1 LDGSSCSGRVQVES
15 EGQWGSVCSH
25 SWDLRDAE
33 VVCKQLGCG
42 AAMSAPHLAH
52 PQTAPE
58 DRVLNK
64 VGCLGNETELG
75 ECRAGRLGSKDC
87 QHPWDAGVICADEK
101 KIYLT
106 TVANSCAGRVDV
118 FYRGLQGTICEDG
131 WGLNESHVACRQ
143 AGCGEAHTYGRMR
156 IPTTDVPIWLD
167 RVHCSG
173 NESSLWECSSDPW
186 GHHECDYNMN
196 VHVVCKGALNFS
208 LQNGNSPCAGRL
220 ELKGELG
227 ILSFPDEYMDTN
239 VAHVLCKEL
248 RCGSSASVN
257 KQAHYGEVAS
267 GLWYFPIR
275 CNGNESSFWHC
286 HALFVPRQATLDKSS
301 YAGLVCFDHR
311 EPRIVG
317 GEDPCSGRVEVQF
330 GNEWGTLCDSGW
342 DLQDASVVCRQLQCG
357 EAVAIPGGARYGEG
371 KGPVWDKQL
380 DCQGNESI
388 VFECPVSTEKTQNC
402 SHRNYASVVC
412 SGQEGPMLVGGESRC
427 AGRVEVLHG
436 SQWGSLCERDLE
448 WQTAEVI
455 CRHLQCGGVKAT
467 PRGAPYGVGSV
478 PLWKDRYQ
486 CSGREG
492 RLGDCPVSWG
502 KEECEQVSVASVV
515 CSDEDWLVRLQ
526 GTHSR
531 CEGRVE
537 ILMSGLWGRVLDSD
551 WDLQDANSVCRSLSC
566 GGALMAYISTMYG
579 DGNGPVLLT
588 EVDCKGNES
597 VLQNCSFTLS
607 SGSVNTSGGVG
618 VLCSGIFPGD
628 LVQLAVVD
636 AEPPRAVFFFD
647 QYGWRRPRARGGLNH
662 PRCGHLP
669 DLFLGGG
676 PLGMN
681 HASRWDADGP
691 SVAGVD
697 LVLDQGSG
705 AAGQR
710 CWQSPGRTSGSTRP
724 TPESCAAP
732 RRCVESASPS
742 LRRPYLE
749 HWQVRLAG
757 VGSLC
762 AGRVE
767 VYHHG
772 AWGSVCDDFWDLVDA
787 SVVCRQLGCG
797 HALRAAVSAEFGE
810 GSGPVW
816 MDDVKCEGNESA
828 LWNCPRESLEK
839 GNCRHKEDAGVVCS
853 EHKQLRLVSAEYNC
867 AGRLEVLYNGTWGS
881 VCSNGMDSFT
891 VDLICKQLQCGDSGT
906 LQDGQ
911 QYESGSGPKWLDNM
925 KCLGQESVLWQ
936 CSSSPWGQNECQ
948 DSEEAEIQCSAM
960 QYIGFLFLYFTGYR
974 KKPETITND
983 PEDNVCTGPLVRLVG
998 AEGSCSGRV
1007 EVCQRGAW
1015 GTVCDDSWD
1024 IQEAHVI
1031 CRELGCGVGLSALQE
1046 AHFGEGNGTVWLDEV
1061 NCRGTERSLLE
1072 CCSSPPGIHDCTH
1085 KEDAAVICSGTD
1097 WSFYCHSPNYECYCS
1112 THVIVVIRMTTT
1124 QA

>member
-1 LDGSSCSGRVQVES
+1 SSCSGRVQVES

-42 AAMSAPHLAH
+42 AAVSAPHLAH

-64 VGCLGNETELG
+64 VGCLGIEAELG

-87 QHPWDAGVICADEK
+87 QHPWDAGVICAVGDGEE
-101 KIYLT
+101 LEL
-106 TVANSCAGRVDV
+106 VDSSSPAL
-118 FYRGLQGTICEDG
+118 GLQGTICEDG

-143 AGCGEAHTYGRMR
+143 AGCGEAHTYSRMR

-186 GHHECDYNMN
+186 GHHECDYSMN
-196 VHVVCKGALNFS
+196 VHVVCKDTGRYCDNRDITITLGCKLGMSKVTDRPITHCWTVSWFLLLHTLTYESDAVT
-208 LQNGNSPCAGRL
+208 QSPSL
-220 ELKGELG
+220 ELQLHHIFIWLDSHQKSLEKK
-227 ILSFPDEYMDTN
+227 
-239 VAHVLCKEL
+239 H
-248 RCGSSASVN
+248 AS
-257 KQAHYGEVAS
+257 E
-267 GLWYFPIR
+267 
-275 CNGNESSFWHC
+275 CNGNEPSFWHC

-301 YAGLVCFDHR
+301 YTGLVCFDHR

-317 GEDPCSGRVEVQF
+317 GEDPCSGRVEIQF
-330 GNEWGTLCDSGW
+330 GDEWGTLCDSGW

-412 SGQEGPMLVGGESRC
+412 SGLNIKLVGGESRC

-486 CSGREG
+486 CSGTEG

-502 KEECEQVSVASVV
+502 QEECEQVSVASVV

-526 GTHSR
+526 GTDSH

-551 WDLQDANSVCRSLSC
+551 WDLQDANTVCRSLSC
-566 GGALMAYISTMYG
+566 GSTLMAYISTMYG
-579 DGNGPVLLT
+579 DGNEPVLLT
-588 EVDCKGNES
+588 EVDCKENES

-618 VLCSGIFPGD
+618 VLCS
-628 LVQLAVVD
+628 
-636 AEPPRAVFFFD
+636 
-647 QYGWRRPRARGGLNH
+647 
-662 PRCGHLP
+662 
-669 DLFLGGG
+669 
-676 PLGMN
+676 
-681 HASRWDADGP
+681 
-691 SVAGVD
+691 
-697 LVLDQGSG
+697 
-705 AAGQR
+705 
-710 CWQSPGRTSGSTRP
+710 
-724 TPESCAAP
+724 
-732 RRCVESASPS
+732 
-742 LRRPYLE
+742 E

-772 AWGSVCDDFWDLVDA
+772 AWGSVCDDFWDLADA

-853 EHKQLRLVSAEYNC
+853 EHKQLRLVSAEYDC

-891 VDLICKQLQCGDSGT
+891 VDLICKQLQCGDSGA

-925 KCLGQESVLWQ
+925 KCLGHESVLWQ
-936 CSSSPWGQNECQ
+936 CSSSPWGHNECQ
-948 DSEEAEIQCSAM
+948 DSEEAEIQCSEKNRIK
-960 QYIGFLFLYFTGYR
+960 QELKQWENSLTTLKIKEKR
-974 KKPETITND
+974 
-983 PEDNVCTGPLVRLVG
+983 PLVRLVG

-1007 EVCQRGAW
+1007 EVCQKGAW

-1031 CRELGCGVGLSALQE
+1031 CRELGCGVGLSALRE
-1046 AHFGEGNGTVWLDEV
+1046 GHFGEGKGTVWLDEV
-1061 NCRGTERSLLE
+1061 NCRGTERSLQE

-1085 KEDAAVICSGTD
+1085 KEDAAVICSG
-1097 WSFYCHSPNYECYCS
+1097 
-1112 THVIVVIRMTTT
+1112 
-1124 QA
+1124 

>member
-1 LDGSSCSGRVQVES
+1 MDSGGLQIRLDGSSCSGRVQVES

-42 AAMSAPHLAH
+42 AAVSAPHLAH

-64 VGCLGNETELG
+64 VGCLGIEAELG

-87 QHPWDAGVICADEK
+87 QHPWDAGVICAD
-101 KIYLT
+101 
-106 TVANSCAGRVDV
+106 
-118 FYRGLQGTICEDG
+118 
-131 WGLNESHVACRQ
+131 
-143 AGCGEAHTYGRMR
+143 
-156 IPTTDVPIWLD
+156 
-167 RVHCSG
+167 
-173 NESSLWECSSDPW
+173 
-186 GHHECDYNMN
+186 
-196 VHVVCKGALNFS
+196 
-208 LQNGNSPCAGRL
+208 
-220 ELKGELG
+220 
-227 ILSFPDEYMDTN
+227 
-239 VAHVLCKEL
+239 
-248 RCGSSASVN
+248 
-257 KQAHYGEVAS
+257 
-267 GLWYFPIR
+267 
-275 CNGNESSFWHC
+275 
-286 HALFVPRQATLDKSS
+286 
-301 YAGLVCFDHR
+301 HR

-317 GEDPCSGRVEVQF
+317 GEDPCSGRVEIQF
-330 GNEWGTLCDSGW
+330 GDEWGTLCDSGW

-412 SGQEGPMLVGGESRC
+412 SGQEGPRLVGGESRC

-486 CSGREG
+486 CSGTEG

-502 KEECEQVSVASVV
+502 QEECEQVSVASVV

-526 GTHSR
+526 GTDSH

-551 WDLQDANSVCRSLSC
+551 WDLQDANTVCRSLSC
-566 GGALMAYISTMYG
+566 GSTLMAYISTMYG
-579 DGNGPVLLT
+579 DGNEPVLLT
-588 EVDCKGNES
+588 EVDCKENES

-618 VLCSGIFPGD
+618 VLCS
-628 LVQLAVVD
+628 
-636 AEPPRAVFFFD
+636 
-647 QYGWRRPRARGGLNH
+647 
-662 PRCGHLP
+662 
-669 DLFLGGG
+669 
-676 PLGMN
+676 
-681 HASRWDADGP
+681 
-691 SVAGVD
+691 
-697 LVLDQGSG
+697 
-705 AAGQR
+705 
-710 CWQSPGRTSGSTRP
+710 
-724 TPESCAAP
+724 
-732 RRCVESASPS
+732 
-742 LRRPYLE
+742 E

-772 AWGSVCDDFWDLVDA
+772 AWGSVCDDFWDLADA

-853 EHKQLRLVSAEYNC
+853 EHKQLRLVSAEYDC

-891 VDLICKQLQCGDSGT
+891 VDLICKQLQCGDSGA

-925 KCLGQESVLWQ
+925 KCLGHESVLWQ
-936 CSSSPWGQNECQ
+936 CSSSPWGHNECQ
-948 DSEEAEIQCSAM
+948 DSEEAEIQCS
-960 QYIGFLFLYFTGYR
+960 GYK

-1007 EVCQRGAW
+1007 EVCQKGAW

-1031 CRELGCGVGLSALQE
+1031 CRELGCGVGLSALRE
-1046 AHFGEGNGTVWLDEV
+1046 GHFGEGKGTVWLDEV
-1061 NCRGTERSLLE
+1061 NCRGTERSLQE

-1085 KEDAAVICSGTD
+1085 KEDAAVICSGMLAAGAKE
-1097 WSFYCHSPNYECYCS
+1097 S
-1112 THVIVVIRMTTT
+1112 VL
-1124 QA
+1124 